1 MSDIRILKR
10 GLLNGALAS
19 GLLALAMAVPAIA
32 ADQAKQGDDTTMP
45 ATEHQSESLENVPD
59 DADSRDT
66 QESGETTGDM
76 PTTESQQE
84 HLEEKDNMSSD
95 DGESDSDQK
104 Q

>member
-66 QESGETTGDM
+66 QETGETTGGM
-76 PTTESQQE
+76 PTTQSQQE
-84 HLEEKDNMSSD
+84 HLEERDNMSSD
-95 DGESDSDQK
+95 DGKSNSEQK